1 MATAKKTPVQKPRA
15 PDAESCERS
24 LVGAVLSAPER
35 VMPIVSKRGL
45 EVDHFTDAEARQ
57 VWGAITRLSEAGSP
71 IDAITVASESGLS
84 ALTLQVMIDSGIPA
98 HCEYFADAI
107 RDRAIKRN
115 ALSAIN
121 SADGATAIRMA
132 CESITAGLPTDQRG
146 GGAVTASD
154 WLKESDTPEE
164 PVIKGLF
171 DTGDRVAV
179 VGQSKARKSFY
190 ALQMAVCISAGEP
203 FLGYETERM
212 VTLVYNGEIKASA
225 YRRRLRRM
233 IEVLQIGADKLTG
246 LHVLNGAE
254 ADTAATFDSI
264 LAEARRVKA
273 GLVIADPAYMLID
286 GDETDQTAVK
296 AAVTSMKKF
305 GTAGITLVC
314 VYHGTKGK
322 MGDRQAIDRIAGSGI
337 FARDMA
343 TLVSLVEHAS
353 EVDHA
358 VMTTITRNHAPVEPV
373 SVKFADGAFSVADSI
388 AAIEKTSQTKAVRAI
403 SIEDLAACFRTE
415 PTSYGDTVAAIRQ
428 RLGVGRDRA
437 KDEVARA
444 VREGVAHAEQSGR
457 STLYSIRTD
466 MA

>member
-1 MATAKKTPVQKPRA
+1 MTAKTPVQKPRTNIV
-15 PDAESCERS
+15 DSERTFAGAC
-24 LVGAVLSAPER
+24 LVEPER
-35 VMPIVSKRGL
+35 VSKIARQKGMTADDFTDDVARRVFASVLRFVDAGSPCELPGVVSDTGL
-45 EVDHFTDAEARQ
+45 EVGVIQKLVDDCPTAAHAEFHAAVIQ
-57 VWGAITRLSEAGSP
+57 GAALKRL
-71 IDAITVASESGLS
+71 
-84 ALTLQVMIDSGIPA
+84 
-98 HCEYFADAI
+98 
-107 RDRAIKRN
+107 
-115 ALSAIN
+115 ALSTIN
-121 SADGATAIRMA
+121 QADGATAIRMA
-132 CESITAGLPTDQRG
+132 CEKVMQALPTDQSG
-146 GGAVTASD
+146 GGAVAASD
-154 WLKESDTPEE
+154 WLKEADTPEE

-171 DTGDRVAV
+171 DAGDRVAV

-190 ALQMAVCISAGEP
+190 ALQMAVCIAAGDP
-203 FLGYETERM
+203 FLGYEAERM

-233 IEVLQIGADKLTG
+233 TEVLKIGADKLTG
-246 LHVLNGAE
+246 LHILNGAE
-254 ADTAATFDSI
+254 VDTPATFDSI

-305 GTAGITLVC
+305 GAAGITLVC

-373 SVKFADGAFSVADSI
+373 SVKFADGAFTVADSI
-388 AAIEKTSQTKAVRAI
+388 AAIEKTSQTKAVRVI

-444 VREGVAHAEQSGR
+444 VRERVAYAEQSGR
-457 STLYSIRTD
+457 TTLYSIRTD

>member
-1 MATAKKTPVQKPRA
+1 MTAKSTPKVRP
-15 PDAESCERS
+15 PDAESSERA
-24 LVGAVLSAPER
+24 LIGAVLSDPDR
-35 VMPIVSKRGL
+35 VWPIVSKRGL
-45 EVDHFTDAEARQ
+45 EVDHFTDAEARRA
-57 VWGAITRLSEAGSP
+57 WGAFTRLAEAGSP
-71 IDAITVASESGLS
+71 LDPLTVASESGLP
-84 ALTLQVMIDSGIPA
+84 ALTLQAMIDAGIPA
-98 HCEYFADAI
+98 HCEYH
-107 RDRAIKRN
+107 
-115 ALSAIN
+115 
-121 SADGATAIRMA
+121 ATAIRNAHFQRQAVAAIKADGDSPEGLRLA
-132 CESITAGLPTDQRG
+132 CQRITAALPTDAGG
-146 GGAVTASD
+146 GGAVAASD

-171 DTGDRVAV
+171 DAGDRVAV

-212 VTLVYNGEIKASA
+212 VTLVYNGEIKASS

-233 IEVLQIGADKLTG
+233 IEVLKIGADKLSG
-246 LHVLNGAE
+246 LHILNGAE
-254 ADTAATFDSI
+254 VDTPATFDSI

-296 AAVTSMKKF
+296 AAVNSMKKF

-322 MGDRQAIDRIAGSGI
+322 MGDRQAIDRISGSGV
-337 FARDMA
+337 FARDA
-343 TLVSLVEHAS
+343 TTIISLVEHAS
-353 EVDHA
+353 EPDHA
-358 VMTTITRNHAPVEPV
+358 VMQCVTRNHPPQDAVTLA
-373 SVKFADGAFSVADSI
+373 FADGAFTVADDI
-388 AAIEKTSQTKAVRAI
+388 AAVEKTSQTKTVRAI

-415 PTSYGDTVAAIRQ
+415 PTSYGDTVATIRQ

-457 STLYSIRTD
+457 TTLYSIRTD

>member
-1 MATAKKTPVQKPRA
+1 MTAKPTPKVRP
-15 PDAESCERS
+15 PDAESSERA
-24 LVGAVLSAPER
+24 LIGAVLSDPER
-35 VMPIVSKRGL
+35 VMPIVAKRNL
-45 EVDHFTDAEARQ
+45 SVDAFSDAEARRA
-57 VWGAITRLSEAGSP
+57 WGAIIRLSEAGRP
-71 IDAITVASESGLS
+71 IDPVTVASESGLP
-84 ALTLQVMIDSGIPA
+84 ALTLQAMIDAGIPA
-98 HCEYFADAI
+98 HCEYHADAI
-107 RDRAIKRN
+107 RNAHFQRQAVAAIK
-115 ALSAIN
+115 
-121 SADGATAIRMA
+121 ADGDSPEGLRLA
-132 CESITAGLPTDQRG
+132 CERVMQGLPSDAGG
-146 GGAVTASD
+146 GGAVAASD

-171 DTGDRVAV
+171 DAGDRVAV

-212 VTLVYNGEIKASA
+212 VTLVYNGEIKASS

-233 IEVLQIGADKLTG
+233 IEVLKIGADKLSG
-246 LHVLNGAE
+246 LHILNGAE
-254 ADTAATFDSI
+254 VDTPATFDSI

-273 GLVIADPAYMLID
+273 GLVIADPAYMLIA

-305 GTAGITLVC
+305 GAAGITLVC

-373 SVKFADGAFSVADSI
+373 SVKFTDGAFSVAGHV
-388 AAIEKTSQTKAVRAI
+388 AAIEKTSQTKATRAI

-415 PTSYGDTVAAIRQ
+415 PTSYGDTVATIRQ

-457 STLYSIRTD
+457 TTLYSIRTD